1 MNVIEKIHPD
11 FFIVGAPRSGT
22 TSLHEYLNEIPEIFM
37 CPKESGYFSKFSIGR
52 ITSEEEYKNSFA
64 DATPNQLIGESTA
77 IYLRDPETPDK
88 IHQANHNAKII
99 IMLRDPIER
108 AYSHYLMY
116 VHNGYETQSFS
127 KKLELYDKN
136 KSDGRFHDY
145 IIMPSYYFDSVS
157 KYIDVFGR
165 EQVKI
170 CIYEEFAD
178 KTQKIVSEIL
188 DFLCIDSSLPKN
200 ITEKYN
206 DFAHPPGKSQKFI
219 MTNYISQNIGRR
231 LLPKS
236 TRLSIKNF
244 LSDKNSKPKL
254 EENDILKL
262 CEFFVDDVTKIQDL
276 LQQKLHWQHFPNTF

>member
-1 MNVIEKIHPD
+1 MNIIEKIHPD

-52 ITSEEEYKNSFA
+52 LESEEEYKNSFV

-116 VHNGYETQSFS
+116 IRNGYETRSFS

-157 KYIDVFGR
+157 KYINVFGR

-206 DFAHPPGKSQKFI
+206 DFAHPPGKSEKFI

-262 CEFFVDDVTKIQDL
+262 YEFFVDDVTKIQDL
-276 LQQKLHWQHFPNTF
+276 LQRKLHWKHFPNTF

>member
-1 MNVIEKIHPD
+1 
-11 FFIVGAPRSGT
+11 
-22 TSLHEYLNEIPEIFM
+22 
-37 CPKESGYFSKFSIGR
+37 
-52 ITSEEEYKNSFA
+52 
-64 DATPNQLIGESTA
+64 
-77 IYLRDPETPDK
+77 
-88 IHQANHNAKII
+88 
-99 IMLRDPIER
+99 
-108 AYSHYLMY
+108 
-116 VHNGYETQSFS
+116 
-127 KKLELYDKN
+127 
-136 KSDGRFHDY
+136 
-145 IIMPSYYFDSVS
+145 MPSYYFDSVS

-178 KTQKIVSEIL
+178 KTHKIVSEIL
-188 DFLCIDSSLPKN
+188 DFLCIDSLPPKN

-231 LLPKS
+231 LLSKS

-262 CEFFVDDVTKIQDL
+262 YEFFVNDVTKIQDL